1 MGRTGKQAGRR
12 EEKWAGMGRK
22 REKRGEKGR
31 QREKWGERR
40 KEGGRRGKG
49 IGTQPEGTS
58 SKRRA
63 FDSMS
68 HHLVDNVARSSEPRV
83 CAPATGGAHVR
94 RGCSRPAENN
104 ASTTELLKATLAPR
118 TASAGADPAPP
129 CRNPSSAGASR
140 ACKMVFAVTDSSTGR
155 H

>member
-1 MGRTGKQAGRR
+1 MGRNGKQAGRR

-31 QREKWGERR
+31 QREKWE
-40 KEGGRRGKG
+40 G
-49 IGTQPEGTS
+49 IGTQPEGTN

-68 HHLVDNVARSSEPRV
+68 HHLVDNVARSREPRV

-118 TASAGADPAPP
+118 TASASADPAPP

-140 ACKMVFAVTDSSTGR
+140 ACKMAFAVTDSST
-155 H
+155 